1 MKNKEMIDCLSKCAA
16 IRCSKKTGK
25 IDTTLTGTGYAMLN
39 LWGLQNTTKSK
50 ETFVFTIDS
59 GLLIAHYIGSVNG
72 MPSVEWGEDHENI
85 EDYAEGILEALA
97 Q

>member
-1 MKNKEMIDCLSKCAA
+1 MKNKEMIDRLSKCAA
-16 IRCSKKTGK
+16 IRCSKKTGR

-50 ETFVFTIDS
+50 ETFVFAVDT
-59 GLLIAHYIGSVNG
+59 GLLIAHYIGSSDG
-72 MPSVEWGEDHENI
+72 MPEVEWGEDRENI
-85 EDYAEGILEALA
+85 EEYADGILEALA